1 MHTDHSNKK
10 EIKII
15 EITAES
21 APSAQDVIANKPEDV
36 FTSDFLP
43 TYTELHQDIWHRLI
57 HVDANLQILETI
69 GRFPLRHLYAPQNN
83 IFWPMVFW
91 NFVHMSVILLHSLVS
106 DETKGAHTLPK
117 FRNSVLNHLRTDS
130 LKSAYRKRLSQT
142 KLDRQLDPIRKKI
155 VCMRH
160 QVVAHRILDTQ
171 ESLTAPRIE
180 GVSLSELRK
189 VFEDIKRLFKACC
202 FGSEYFT
209 TLYPP
214 AVPGHKPPE
223 KDIEQILDLI
233 VKNSYWLNQPEH
245 RAPFWDIQKRYK
257 SPEDIEEL
265 NLCRKKFG
273 LPPA

>member
-1 MHTDHSNKK
+1 MTPGPEPPPKD
-10 EIKII
+10 
-15 EITAES
+15 ITEKR
-21 APSAQDVIANKPEDV
+21 PDDVLYP
-36 FTSDFLP
+36 DFLP
-43 TYTELHQDIWHRLI
+43 AYTQLHQDIWHRLI

-83 IFWPMVFW
+83 IFWTMVFW

-142 KLDRQLDPIRKKI
+142 KLDRQLDPIRRKI

-180 GVSLSELRK
+180 GVSVSQLRK
-189 VFEDIKRLFKACC
+189 VFEDIKRLFEACC
-202 FGSEYFT
+202 FGIEYFT
-209 TLYPP
+209 TFYPP
-214 AVPGHKPPE
+214 AVPGHNPPE
-223 KDIEQILDLI
+223 KDIEEILDLI
-233 VKNSYWLNQPEH
+233 VKNSHWLNRPER
-245 RAPFWDIQKRYK
+245 RAPSWKHIKPYKRT
-257 SPEDIEEL
+257 EDIEEL
-265 NLCRKKFG
+265 NKWRAKFG

>member
-1 MHTDHSNKK
+1 MHTEHSNKK

-15 EITAES
+15 EITAE
-21 APSAQDVIANKPEDV
+21 PTQYAQDVTANKPEEV
-36 FTSDFLP
+36 FTPEFLP
-43 TYTELHQDIWHRLI
+43 AYTQLHQDIWRRLI
-57 HVDANLQILETI
+57 HADANLQILETI
-69 GRFPLRHLYAPQNN
+69 VRFPLRHLYAPQNN

-106 DETKGAHTLPK
+106 DKTKGAHTL
-117 FRNSVLNHLRTDS
+117 LNFKSIVREHLLTDS
-130 LKSAYRKRLSQT
+130 LKTAYRRKLRET
-142 KLDRQLDPIRKKI
+142 KLAKQLEPTRKKI
-155 VCMRH
+155 ASMRH
-160 QVVAHRILDTQ
+160 KVIAHRFRDDQGHLK
-171 ESLTAPRIE
+171 PPHVE

-189 VFEDIKRLFKACC
+189 VFEDIKRLFEACC

-214 AVPGHKPPE
+214 AVLGHKPPE

-233 VKNSYWLNQPEH
+233 VKNSYWLNQPER

-265 NLCRKKFG
+265 NKWRAKFG